1 MATTAKL
8 TRMTTP
14 PAAPYSYHSQLK
26 AWADRPQAAPF
37 SGSGLWRL
45 VVRLLLITATE
56 FDKNALSLRS
66 AALTYTVLLSL
77 VPIMAMST
85 AVVKGLGGGDQ
96 LRKVAYS
103 YIDTLTERG
112 WKSLGQVKIVPSPNE
127 TTETNAQAHPVSLT
141 DHLRSAVDQLFDY
154 VDKTNFATL
163 GTIGVVGILLSV
175 ILVLSFIEEAMNSI
189 WKVASGRS
197 LLRKI
202 ADYLTLLIL
211 LPISINVAFA
221 ASALLQSPAMIARVD
236 ILIPFAWLQTLLLKA
251 LPVAI
256 IALTFYFMYIFFPN
270 TKVKTLPAL
279 IGATLAAVLWT
290 AVQDIY
296 ISLQIGVANYNA
308 IYGSFATLPLFL
320 VWIYLGWL
328 FILGGAQVAFAC
340 QNMATYRFLPLAAV
354 PSLKLGAAFDIMD
367 CIASAFN
374 NATAIGP
381 DKLTSCLP
389 HYEQAVITE
398 VLHKL
403 RLAGLVHVS
412 QSDNR
417 LLPASQVEG
426 DRYQAVVTTILGTD
440 RAETAGGARS
450 LQVIEAAATRA
461 IGTPPETS
469 SVKPAPPE

>member
-1 MATTAKL
+1 MAATAKL

-14 PAAPYSYHSQLK
+14 PTVPYSYHSRLK
-26 AWADRPQAAPF
+26 AWADRPQTAPLA
-37 SGSGLWRL
+37 GSGLWRL

-56 FDKNALSLRS
+56 FNKNALSLRS

-77 VPIMAMST
+77 VPILAMST

-96 LRKVAYS
+96 LRKAAYS

-112 WKSLGQVKIVPSPNE
+112 WKSLGQAVIVTSPSE
-127 TTETNAQAHPVSLT
+127 TSDTRVPEHPVSLT

-163 GTIGVVGILLSV
+163 GSIGVVGILLSV

-221 ASALLQSPAMIARVD
+221 ASALLQSPAMIAKID
-236 ILIPFAWLQTLLLKA
+236 ILIPFVWLQALLLKA

-256 IALTFYFMYIFFPN
+256 ITVTFYVMYIFFPN

-279 IGATLAAVLWT
+279 VGATLAAVLWT

-367 CIASAFN
+367 CIALAF
-374 NATAIGP
+374 ADARTIRP
-381 DKLTSCLP
+381 DNLASSLP
-389 HYEQAVITE
+389 HYEQAIIAE
-398 VLHKL
+398 VLHTL

-417 LLPASQVEG
+417 LLPASTVEG
-426 DRYQAVVTTILGTD
+426 TLYQAVVPTILGTD
-440 RAETAGGARS
+440 RADTAGGARS
-450 LQVIEAAATRA
+450 IQAIEAAIRA
-461 IGTPPETS
+461 IGSPPG
-469 SVKPAPPE
+469 